1 VTRPKR
7 LSLPEL
13 LPLTLAALS
22 LVVAAACGGGK
33 EIEVR
38 HAVTPDAPD
47 SVYVEIVN
55 EHFYD
60 ARVYVLYEEAA
71 RRPLGLVVG
80 NTTAMP
86 VAVPWQPRPYVFEIS
101 FIAESGLY
109 YTEDVVLE
117 PGDVIRLRIPPN
129 IATSA
134 FFRRAGGP

>member
-1 VTRPKR
+1 MTSPKR
-7 LSLPEL
+7 PS

-22 LVVAAACGGGK
+22 LVVVAACGGGK
-33 EIEVR
+33 DIEVR
-38 HAVTPDAPD
+38 HAVSPDAPD
-47 SVYVEIVN
+47 SIYVEIVN

-60 ARVYVLYEEAA
+60 ARVYALYEEAA

-86 VAVPWQPRPYVFEIS
+86 VALPWQPRPFVFEIS

-109 YTEDVVLE
+109 YTDQIMLDR
-117 PGDVIRLRIPPN
+117 GDVIQIRIPPN